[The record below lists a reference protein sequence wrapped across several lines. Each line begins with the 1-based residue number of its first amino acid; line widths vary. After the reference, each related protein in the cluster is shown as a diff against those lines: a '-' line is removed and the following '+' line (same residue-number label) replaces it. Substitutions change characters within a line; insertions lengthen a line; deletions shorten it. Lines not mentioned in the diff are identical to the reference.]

1 MDKRKRGV
9 KEEFMV
15 LFELNNQ
22 RREGVE
28 QVRTGGQEFSFRP
41 VKFEVSVRHPDL
53 ACLTVGLMN
62 LEFS

>member
-1 MDKRKRGV
+1 
-9 KEEFMV
+9 MV
-15 LFELNNQ
+15 LFEPNNQ

-28 QVRTGGQEFSFRP
+28 EVKTGGQEFSFGP
-41 VKFEVSVRHPDL
+41 VKFEVLVRHPDL